1 MTGQNRNPPSL
12 VVVMEDMAE
21 AVMELAVMGDIE
33 EGVEVEEDTEEVVMV
48 VLGRSRWS
56 HEQ

>member
-1 MTGQNRNPPSL
+1 MK
-12 VVVMEDMAE
+12 DMVE

-48 VLGRSRWS
+48 VLRSRWS